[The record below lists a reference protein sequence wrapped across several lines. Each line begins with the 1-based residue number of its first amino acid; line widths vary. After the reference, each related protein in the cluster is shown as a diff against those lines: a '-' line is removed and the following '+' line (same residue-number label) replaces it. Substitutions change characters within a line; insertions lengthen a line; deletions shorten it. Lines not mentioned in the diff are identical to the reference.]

1 MSTVTSKPSLSP
13 GQRRGILAAFSCVF
27 VMTVGLGLT
36 LPLLPILME
45 RMGAST
51 TLIGLNTAMG
61 GLALFV
67 TAPLVP
73 WAMRLAGGRRFMI
86 GCFIVSAVSL
96 AIFPFV
102 PDIAVWFVLRFV
114 LNAGLQGLFVGS
126 EIWINQLAPETHRG
140 RIIGF
145 YGAIATAGFAIG
157 PLLLGLLGTEG
168 MAPFMAAAGL
178 MIAGFIPVLAGRSLR
193 APESHDGTRGVWL
206 ALLAVP
212 LLHLAGLIHASAE
225 LGISSFLPL
234 FALDQG
240 LSEERAI
247 ILLTAFG
254 FGNVLL
260 QIPIGYLAD
269 RINRQTMLAACALVA
284 SACVA
289 LLPWAES
296 YGAML
301 VVALIAGGSIVGIY
315 TLGLTMIGSR
325 FPGAAAATG
334 NAAFA
339 LAYAVGSMAG
349 PLATGGAMDVFGNNG
364 LPLAIGVL
372 TGVYGLVL
380 LGASRRARNA

>member
-1 MSTVTSKPSLSP
+1 MSTQALSRD
-13 GQRRGILAAFSCVF
+13 QMRGILAAYSCVF

-45 RMGAST
+45 RMGASA
-51 TLIGLNTAMG
+51 TLIGLNTAIG

-73 WAMRLAGGRRFMI
+73 WAMRAMGGRKFLNV
-86 GCFIVSAVSL
+86 CFVISALSL
-96 AIFPFV
+96 AAFPLI
-102 PDIAVWFVLRFV
+102 PDIAIWFVLRFV

-126 EIWINQLAPETHRG
+126 EIWINQLAPESHRG

-168 MAPFMAAAGL
+168 PAPFMAAAAL
-178 MIAGFIPVLAGRSLR
+178 MIAGFIPVLAGRTLR

-212 LLHLAGLIHASAE
+212 LLHLAGLIHAAAE

-234 FALDQG
+234 FAIDQG

-260 QIPIGYLAD
+260 QIPIGWLAD
-269 RINRQTMLAACALVA
+269 RMNRQLVLA
-284 SACVA
+284 SACLIAAMCVA
-289 LLPWAES
+289 ALPLAETFA
-296 YGAML
+296 AML
-301 VVALIAGGSIVGIY
+301 AIAVIAGGTIVGIY
-315 TLGLTMIGSR
+315 TLGLTMIGAR
-325 FPGAAAATG
+325 FPGAAAASA

-339 LAYAVGSMAG
+339 LAYAGGSILG
-349 PLATGGAMDVFGNNG
+349 PMGTGLAMDSFGNNG
-364 LPLAIGVL
+364 LPVVICSL
-372 TGVYGLVL
+372 TGAYGLVL
-380 LGASRRARNA
+380 LMTIRSARRA

>member
-1 MSTVTSKPSLSP
+1 MNAPALSRD
-13 GQRRGILAAFSCVF
+13 QWRGIFAAYSCVF

-45 RMGAST
+45 RMGASA

-61 GLALFV
+61 GLALLV

-73 WAMRLAGGRRFMI
+73 WAMRAVGGRKFLNI
-86 GCFIVSAVSL
+86 CFVISAVSL
-96 AIFPFV
+96 AAFPLV
-102 PDIAVWFVLRFV
+102 PDIAVWFVLRFI

-126 EIWINQLAPETHRG
+126 EIWINQLAPESHRG

-157 PLLLGLLGTEG
+157 PLLLGILGTDG
-168 MAPFMAAAGL
+168 HAPFMAAAAL
-178 MIAGFIPVLAGRSLR
+178 MIAGFIPVLAGRTLR

-212 LLHLAGLIHASAE
+212 MLHLAGFIHAAAE

-240 LSEERAI
+240 LTEDRAI

-260 QIPIGYLAD
+260 QIPIGWLAD
-269 RINRQTMLAACALVA
+269 RMNRQAVL
-284 SACVA
+284 SACCLIAAICVA
-289 LLPWAES
+289 TLPLAETF
-296 YGAML
+296 GAML
-301 VVALIAGGSIVGIY
+301 TIAVIAGGTIVGIY
-315 TLGLTMIGSR
+315 TLGLTMIGAR
-325 FPGAAAATG
+325 FPGAAAASA

-339 LAYAVGSMAG
+339 LAYAGGSILG
-349 PLATGGAMDVFGNNG
+349 PLGTGVSMDSFGNNG
-364 LPLAIGVL
+364 LPLVVCIL
-372 TGVYGLVL
+372 TGAYGLVL
-380 LGASRRARNA
+380 AMTIRSARRA